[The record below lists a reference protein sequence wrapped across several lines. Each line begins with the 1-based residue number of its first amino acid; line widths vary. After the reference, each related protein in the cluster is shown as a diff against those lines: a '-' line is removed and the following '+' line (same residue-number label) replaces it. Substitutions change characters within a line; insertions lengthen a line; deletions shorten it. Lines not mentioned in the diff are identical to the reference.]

1 MKDGFKPRKYQEN
14 LYEGAKDESTLI
26 VLPTGLGKTIV
37 AAMII
42 DYVIQDEE
50 DTCLFLAPTRPL
62 VEQHVETIRD
72 FIPRLG
78 GWTMAVDGSIKPE
91 KREQIVS
98 MNRVICATPQTIR
111 NDIQDERIDLS
122 KVKLLVI
129 DEAHRA
135 VGNYAYTDICS
146 WYGTRPRSQILSLTA
161 SPGDD
166 EKKIREIL
174 HNVRAENLL
183 YKRRDDEDVE
193 PYTHE
198 TDIDFQEVKLGPGLK
213 DVKTFLNSSFKQK
226 VEKAV
231 KLGYVRD
238 NKGKHSRTVLLKYMR
253 SLQAK
258 VSNGEKHH
266 RIFQT
271 MSLIAEA
278 LKIQHAIGLVE
289 SHGLQPLQEYF
300 DGVKKDA
307 EKGASKAVQKLL
319 DDGYFQAAMK
329 LTERLLDNGYEHPKF
344 DKLRKLVHKQIEK
357 KENSKIIIF
366 TQYRDAATAIVD
378 KLTEEGVSSHI
389 FVGQSKKKG
398 TGLTQ
403 TEQKEVLSDFREA
416 SFTCLVS
423 TSVGE
428 EGLDIP
434 QVDLVVFFEPVP
446 SAIRTVQRRGRTGR
460 KHVGKVITLVTKDT
474 RDEAYRWSSHHKE
487 KNMYKAI
494 ESVKKKLHGDSEEK
508 SDENDQKTLS
518 DF

>member
-1 MKDGFKPRKYQEN
+1 MKEGFKPREYQKN
-14 LYEGAKDESTLI
+14 LFEEAKDKSSLL

-42 DYVIQDEE
+42 DYVIKEEE

-62 VEQHVETIRD
+62 VEQHIQTVRE
-72 FIPRLG
+72 FIPRLAD
-78 GWTMAVDGSIKPE
+78 WTMGVDGSVDPS
-91 KREQIVS
+91 KRQKIVS

-111 NDIQDERIDLS
+111 NDIQEERIDLS
-122 KVKLLVI
+122 KVKLLII

-146 WYGTRPRSQILSLTA
+146 WYGMRPRSQILSLTA

-166 EKKIREIL
+166 EQKIREII
-174 HNVRAENLL
+174 HNVRAERLI
-183 YKRRDDEDVE
+183 YKKRDDPDVE

-198 TDIDFQEVKLGPGLK
+198 TNIDFQEVKLGPGLK
-213 DVKTFLNSSFKQK
+213 DVKTFLQSSFEQK
-226 VEKAV
+226 VEKAI

-238 NKGKHSRTVLLKYMR
+238 NKGKHSRRVLLKYMH

-289 SHGLQPLQEYF
+289 SHGLQPLQNYF
-300 DGVKKDA
+300 EGVKEDA

-319 DDGYFQAAMK
+319 EDGYFQAAMR
-329 LTERLLDNGYEHPKF
+329 LTEKLLDNGYEHPKF
-344 DKLRKLVHKQIEK
+344 EKLRMLVSEQVRSKEK
-357 KENSKIIIF
+357 SKIIIF
-366 TQYRDAATAIVD
+366 TQYRDAATTIVE
-378 KLTEEGVSSHI
+378 KLEDDGVSSHI

-398 TGLTQ
+398 TGLSQ
-403 TEQKEVLSDFREA
+403 KEQKEVLEDFRNAE
-416 SFTCLVS
+416 FTCLVS

-487 KNMYKAI
+487 KRMYRAIKAVKDKLEGAEPGEE
-494 ESVKKKLHGDSEEK
+494 ESG
-508 SDENDQKTLS
+508 QKTLG